1 MGLIDIFKPQF
12 TSFYEAPSKN
22 PSDTKKFQ
30 RYFWRNVR
38 NQTWGCWV
46 RNENA
51 TPVLCSPLS
60 VRCCSLRHLA
70 SHCVKLRRITSN
82 CVELSQV
89 ASNSVRPF
97 LGGSAFHSHRTSSW
111 VWDFQA
117 PGSPRGQSLSDN
129 VRLVL
134 LPAPPPHDGLRLFSV
149 SIRLTAASRGRFRRF
164 EKLADRRNTFFVDC
178 TNSST
183 TCIWLLM
190 VQNVSKVAK
199 GLSII
204 QRFSTQV

>member
-1 MGLIDIFKPQF
+1 M
-12 TSFYEAPSKN
+12 
-22 PSDTKKFQ
+22 
-30 RYFWRNVR
+30 
-38 NQTWGCWV
+38 

-60 VRCCSLRHLA
+60 IRCCSLRHLA

-117 PGSPRGQSLSDN
+117 PGSPRGQSLSDK

-134 LPAPPPHDGLRLFSV
+134 LPAPPRDGLRLFSV
-149 SIRLTAASRGRFRRF
+149 SDRLTAASRGRFRRF
-164 EKLADRRNTFFVDC
+164 EKLADRRNNFFVDC

-190 VQNVSKVAK
+190 VQNVSKVGHHSAFQ
-199 GLSII
+199 S
-204 QRFSTQV
+204 STVFLPKYNDQSCGDTFKSNRYERSYR